1 MRDKQVTLSID
12 KTDAVDLV
20 VRWELDL
27 SQELL
32 LCRPNTDDAR
42 VVTRHVQL
50 KGFKEVET

>member
-1 MRDKQVTLSID
+1 MRHKQVTLCID
-12 KTDAVDLV
+12 ETDAVDLV

-32 LCRPNTDDAR
+32 LCRPDADDAR
-42 VVTRHVQL
+42 VVARDVQL